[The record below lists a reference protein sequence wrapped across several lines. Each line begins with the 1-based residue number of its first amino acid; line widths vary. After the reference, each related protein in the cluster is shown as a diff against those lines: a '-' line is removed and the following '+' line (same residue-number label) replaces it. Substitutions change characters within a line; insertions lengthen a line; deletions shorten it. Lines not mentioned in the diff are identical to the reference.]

1 MAWDPFNN
9 NGPATPKLRQK
20 ESDCVRAGGGA
31 EHFGGGAVADDA
43 DAKATAGALPAAAL
57 VQQRAAA

>member
-1 MAWDPFNN
+1 VAWDPFNN
-9 NGPATPKLRQK
+9 NGPAAPG
-20 ESDCVRAGGGA
+20 VGA